1 VTSTFHAQASSEDSL
16 HTVTVSG
23 ELDQSTAPELRTA
36 LSEVLGD
43 RPGSV
48 LVDLSDCAF
57 IDSTGLS
64 LLVETKRHLAE
75 DSRRF
80 GVCCPDADVRRLLE
94 LTGIDQ
100 AVGLFDTRDEAVA
113 ALSAGAAASS

>member
-1 VTSTFHAQASSEDSL
+1 MAPFRVEAESNGTL
-16 HTVTVSG
+16 HTVSVAG

-36 LSEVLGD
+36 LADAIGD
-43 RPGSV
+43 QTRGL
-48 LVDLSDCAF
+48 LVDLSDCNF

-75 DSRRF
+75 DQRRF
-80 GVCCPDADVRRLLE
+80 GVCCADADVRRLLE

-100 AVGLFDTRDEAVA
+100 AVNLFDTRAEAVA
-113 ALSAGAAASS
+113 ALSNATAA